1 MERRLAAILVAD
13 VAGYS
18 KLTTAD
24 EEGTLAALGRVR
36 AEIVDPAIAE
46 HAGRIFKT
54 TGDGLLAAFPS
65 VVEAVRCAAGIQQ
78 RVAAGHDVSTGPR
91 IVLRIGV
98 HVGDVVVSG
107 DDLLGDGV
115 NIAARI
121 EPLAEPGGVC
131 ISAAVHEHVRDRVPS
146 LRFADGGEQTLHNIV
161 RPVRIWRLPPPT
173 GGGATPS
180 ASGEHLQAGSQPRTV
195 ASDRPS
201 LAVLPFANL
210 SGDASQD
217 YFSDGITEEIITA
230 VSRFHE
236 LLVIARNASF
246 TMRGREGEPKHVGAA
261 LGAEYLLQGSIRR
274 AGERVRVT
282 AQLVEAASGRQM
294 WAERFDRTLADILDV
309 QDEIAGRIVS
319 AVAPQIRDAEIT
331 RLRRPGR
338 RFTPSYDLA
347 LRALALCEEAWRAQD
362 GRGIREALDLARE
375 AARTQPVSPQAF
387 HALALASSR
396 LSDLAY
402 FAADDAKRALE
413 EAQLAANN
421 LAEMEPDN
429 HLAYLLLGYIAIQQ
443 YRGED
448 ARRLFLLAFERNPND
463 AMVCRMLSWAE
474 SNEGLATEA
483 LAHAREALL
492 RTPTG
497 RDHPLMLWT
506 LALAHWVNGDPAAAL
521 PYAREA
527 TAGSAAFG
535 QRYGLLIACLAE
547 LGELDEA
554 QRLLARAEEL
564 APEYVKS
571 RLSGKNWFARPDLAA
586 RYTAAFRK
594 AARLT

>member
-1 MERRLAAILVAD
+1 MERRLAAILAAD

-18 KLTTAD
+18 KLTGAD
-24 EEGTLAALGRVR
+24 EEGTLAALDRIR
-36 AEIVDPAIAE
+36 AEVVDPTIAG

-54 TGDGLLAAFPS
+54 TGDGVLAAFHS
-65 VVEAVRCAAGIQQ
+65 VVEAVRCAVVIQQ
-78 RVAAGHDVSTGPR
+78 RAASTHEGSTEPR

-121 EPLAEPGGVC
+121 EQLAEPGGVC
-131 ISAAVHEHVRDRVPS
+131 ISGAAHEHVRDRLPS
-146 LRFADGGEQTLHNIV
+146 LRFTDGGEHALRNIARAV
-161 RPVRIWRLPPPT
+161 RVWHLGPPT
-173 GGGATPS
+173 ATPTS
-180 ASGEHLQAGSQPRTV
+180 SHASVQVALQQPAD

-210 SGDASQD
+210 SGDGSQD
-217 YFSDGITEEIITA
+217 YFSDGITEEIIIA
-230 VSRFHE
+230 VSRFRG

-246 TMRGREGEPKHVGAA
+246 TMRGREGDTKHVGAA

-282 AQLVEAASGRQM
+282 AQLVEAASGTQI
-294 WAERFDRTLADILDV
+294 WAQRFDRTLADILDV
-309 QDEIAGRIVS
+309 QDEIAGHIVS
-319 AVAPQIRDAEIT
+319 AVAPQIRDAEIM
-331 RLRRPGR
+331 RLRQPGR
-338 RFTPSYDLA
+338 TFTRSYDLA
-347 LRALALCEEAWRAQD
+347 LRALAICEEAWRTQD
-362 GRGIREALDLARE
+362 STLIQKALELARE
-375 AARTQPVSPQAF
+375 SAQTQPVSPRAF
-387 HALALASSR
+387 HALALTCSR

-402 FAADDAKRALE
+402 FAAEAAKGALE
-413 EAQLAANN
+413 EAQAAAQQ

-429 HLAYLLLGYIAIQQ
+429 HLAFLLLGYIAIQQ

-448 ARRLFLLAFERNPND
+448 ARRLFLLALERNPND
-463 AMVCRMLSWAE
+463 AMVARMLSWAE

-483 LAHAREALL
+483 ITHAQEALL
-492 RTPTG
+492 RTPAG
-497 RDHPLMLWT
+497 RDRSLMLWT

-527 TAGSAAFG
+527 TAGAASFG
-535 QRYGLLIACLAE
+535 QRYGLLAACLAE

-554 QRLLARAEEL
+554 RRALARAEEL
-564 APEYVKS
+564 APDYVKS
-571 RLSGKNWFARPDLAA
+571 RLAGKNWFARPELAA

-594 AARLT
+594 AAGRE